1 MMQKETTHGVWVIF
15 TGRLLSR
22 ASCSIRQVYHTHSHS
37 VNQPLRTGS
46 ALRNRIWR
54 GNVYVD
60 GTREVELNKE
70 GEETRQKSRERVTE
84 KVRRR
89 ERGNKSWLTQTLRSH
104 LNTDRNVE
112 TQAFTFIRVWECW
125 SSVSPVVFTNT
136 EPTWLTL
143 HPASPGHQRLP
154 LAAWW
159 DCPRSASS
167 AACEDRETWLE
178 VVETERR
185 ETEEETERFQC
196 EYFRVW
202 LLLSLI
208 DKSAVKSLDSLI
220 RRVFCFVWPTI
231 QNPKKNCLHA

>member
-1 MMQKETTHGVWVIF
+1 MMQKETTHRVWVIF

-22 ASCSIRQVYHTHSHS
+22 ARCSIRQVYHTHSHS

-89 ERGNKSWLTQTLRSH
+89 ERGNKSWSFKYRQECGDTSVHIYQSVGVLILRVA
-104 LNTDRNVE
+104 R
-112 TQAFTFIRVWECW
+112 
-125 SSVSPVVFTNT
+125 
-136 EPTWLTL
+136 
-143 HPASPGHQRLP
+143 RLYQH
-154 LAAWW
+154 W
-159 DCPRSASS
+159 DCVTHPSPSFSRTSKTSS
-167 AACEDRETWLE
+167 GCLVRLSSLSFFSCLWRQRDVVGGGGDREE
-178 VVETERR
+178 GDGRR
-185 ETEEETERFQC
+185 NWKVS
-196 EYFRVW
+196 VW
-202 LLLSLI
+202 ILQGVAAVSLI